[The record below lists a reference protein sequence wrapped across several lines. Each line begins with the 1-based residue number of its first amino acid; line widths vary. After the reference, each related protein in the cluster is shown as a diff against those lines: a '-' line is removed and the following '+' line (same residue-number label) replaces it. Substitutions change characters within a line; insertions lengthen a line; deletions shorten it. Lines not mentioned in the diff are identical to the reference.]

1 MKYNR
6 QRYFQSLYKFLL
18 KYLLNK
24 IPLIFFIKRIKI
36 NTGMSVVSKSLIIL
50 LVVVCF
56 FYFPALAEDDTIYL
70 KLGEEDPLED
80 GNYQY
85 DHIINF
91 AASKHNLDP
100 ALIKSIIKVETDF
113 KPTSISPKGAQG
125 LMQLMPETASFCGI
139 SDATNPED
147 NVLGGSKYLR
157 YLLELFDEELVLAI
171 AAYNA
176 GPEAVKK
183 YCSIPPYSETKL
195 FVNAVLKNYDI
206 YKERMKKAIFSF
218 SDRDGN
224 IFFSN
229 CPDDKRY
236 KKVE

>member
-1 MKYNR
+1 
-6 QRYFQSLYKFLL
+6 
-18 KYLLNK
+18 
-24 IPLIFFIKRIKI
+24 
-36 NTGMSVVSKSLIIL
+36 MSAVSKNLIIL
-50 LVVVCF
+50 LVLICLFSFLV
-56 FYFPALAEDDTIYL
+56 LAEEDTIYL
-70 KLGEEDPLED
+70 KLGEEDPLEN

-113 KPTSISPKGAQG
+113 RPTSISPKGAQG
-125 LMQLMPETASFCGI
+125 LMQLMPETASFCGV
-139 SDATNPED
+139 SDTASPKE
-147 NVLGGSKYLR
+147 NVLGGSRYLR

-183 YCSIPPYSETKL
+183 YCSIPPYPETKR
-195 FVNAVLKNYDI
+195 FVNAVLKNYDL

-218 SDRDGN
+218 SDREGN
-224 IFFSN
+224 ISFSN